1 MMRTLR
7 NLLLFVVLVLV
18 LVLGG
23 LVYYLVNNQ
32 DEIEERLLS
41 ELNKGMETEVI
52 VNGDLDLSIFSHFPD
67 ISLKA
72 NDIIIMGSTGMPTDT
87 LIQAKELYLV
97 TDLFD
102 LLAQNWSIKK
112 VEIAHGAMH
121 MKRSASGQVNYRFVK
136 SEKDPNEP
144 EKQSSFFLNIIA
156 ADLEDIRFTFVDEQ
170 SKVDLDLEVYS
181 AVFSGNFSP
190 EALALDTDI
199 KLFSHKLTIKEI
211 NYFSEKEM
219 SAEGELS
226 IATDSSLYVI
236 HTDEVYIAD
245 NHFGVNGSFSLLDD
259 RTHFDLAINGI
270 DLSLLEFM
278 GLFPEKVM
286 EQFTDY
292 QISGDLQF
300 NTTIKGDLSKK
311 KNPTVTVDYE
321 LTNSQLVYTELD
333 SKIDKL
339 DIIGSFTN
347 GNKQNLSS
355 SIIKLTK
362 LRAEYAGKAFQAA
375 GVMNDLDHPF
385 LNIEAFGDVN
395 LPMLWPLV
403 PDSSGVDALEGWVHI
418 NSTSYKGPLSDL
430 TLLTTPKPI
439 DLRFAG
445 DFENTSVTIDGI
457 PLTLTSG
464 SVDLSPWTIKTNAL
478 GISYDGMKLS
488 LTGTLQHWKS
498 YVYNLLAEDHVDAK
512 AMNVDMTVK
521 GSYVKTSSSEET
533 NATVNEPTGSTSLP
547 LAADLFNTIG
557 TLRLDLSEVTYDELQ
572 IKGIKTD
579 LKLTPGKMQFTDLN
593 LNAFKGTARTSGTIS
608 AAANSIALDMTGK
621 VEQMDISSIFKGLGE
636 PGAPDLTS
644 VNIKGTLKATYTLKA
659 QFNDYK
665 LNENSL
671 YFLSDLSLLD
681 GEMVNVK
688 ALEELAR
695 FVDIDDLRHI
705 RFSDLHNQIEI
716 KNRTIHIPQ
725 MIIKSNAMNLS
736 VSGTHTFDNYLD
748 YRLKLN
754 IYDVV
759 GKKFLGRKKKN
770 EQFYEVVDDNSFNF
784 FIAMKGPID
793 NLDISYDKKGVKE
806 RFQQQKDELNKA
818 INGLY
823 DDYNAEKEKRDWE
836 VPAEDE
842 FIDWD

>member
-1 MMRTLR
+1 MLK
-7 NLLLFVVLVLV
+7 NLKYLLLFILLVLT
-18 LVLGG
+18 LVVGG
-23 LVYYLVNNQ
+23 LAYYVFNNQ
-32 DEIEERLLS
+32 DEIEERLLA
-41 ELNKGMETEVI
+41 ELNKGLNTEII
-52 VNGDLDLSIFSHFPD
+52 VNGELDLSIIKHFPD
-67 ISLKA
+67 ISLQA
-72 NDIIIMGSTGMPTDT
+72 NNIVIMGSTGMPDDT
-87 LIQAKELYLV
+87 LIQAAELFVV

-102 LLAQNWSIKK
+102 LLAQNWRIKK
-112 VEIAHGAMH
+112 VAIANGAMH
-121 MKRSASGQVNYRFVK
+121 MHRSASGQVNYRFV
-136 SEKDPNEP
+136 SSDGSQKDST
-144 EKQSSFFLNIIA
+144 KQTSFLLNIAA
-156 ADLEDIRFTFVDEQ
+156 ADLQNIRFTFVDER

-190 EALALDTDI
+190 DALALDTDI
-199 KLFSHKLTIKEI
+199 DLFSHKLIIKDI
-211 NYFSEKEM
+211 NYISQKTL

-226 IATDSSLYVI
+226 IATDSSFYEI
-236 HTDEVYIAD
+236 HTDEIYLAD
-245 NHFGVNGSFSLLDD
+245 NHFGMNGNFTLLDD
-259 RTHFDLAINGI
+259 RTNFDLAINGI

-278 GLFPEKVM
+278 GLFPDKVM
-286 EQFTDY
+286 EQFSDY
-292 QISGDLQF
+292 KVSGDLQF

-311 KNPTVTVDYE
+311 KNPTVTIDYE
-321 LTNSQLVYTELD
+321 LTNSQLHYTELD
-333 SKIDKL
+333 SKIDRL

-347 GNKQNLSS
+347 GNKQNFET

-362 LRAEYAGKAFQAA
+362 LRAEYDGKAFQAA
-375 GVMNDLDHPF
+375 GTMNDLDHPY
-385 LNIEAFGDVN
+385 LNVEAFGDVN
-395 LPMLWPLV
+395 LPMIAPLL
-403 PDSSGVDALEGWVHI
+403 PDSTGIDKLEGWMHI

-445 DFENTSVTIDGI
+445 SFQNTSVVMNGEAI
-457 PLTLTSG
+457 TLIGG
-464 SVDLSPWTIKTNAL
+464 SVDLSPWTIKTDDLNIA
-478 GISYDGMKLS
+478 YYGMDLS

-498 YVYNLLAEDHVDAK
+498 YVYNLLANDHVDAK
-512 AMNVDMTVK
+512 AMTVDMKVSGTYNKTTLSDTVASNSGK
-521 GSYVKTSSSEET
+521 GETTST
-533 NATVNEPTGSTSLP
+533 LP
-547 LAADLFNTIG
+547 LAADLFNMIG
-557 TLRLDLSEVTYDELQ
+557 TVSVDISEVKQNEMLLKN
-572 IKGIKTD
+572 IKGD
-579 LKLTPGKMQFTDLN
+579 LKLTPGKIAFTDVS
-593 LNAFKGTARTSGTIS
+593 LNAFNGSSRTSGNITAAGNTI
-608 AAANSIALDMTGK
+608 AVDLTGK
-621 VEQMDISSIFKGLGE
+621 VDKMDISAIFKGLGE

-644 VNIKGTLKATYTLKA
+644 SNIKGTLACTYTLKVK
-659 QFNDYK
+659 FPEYK
-665 LNENSL
+665 LDENSL
-671 YFLSDLSLLD
+671 YFLTDLSLLK
-681 GEMVNVK
+681 GELVDVK

-705 RFSDLHNQIEI
+705 RFNDLHNQIEI
-716 KNRTIHIPQ
+716 KDRTIHIPQ
-725 MIIKSNAMNLS
+725 MIIRSNAMNLS
-736 VSGTHTFDNYLD
+736 VSGTHTLDNYLD